1 MDPLAE
7 AKQLFLDALARHE
20 KGDLEQA
27 EILYRKAL
35 ALAPDRPSVMRN
47 LAVVFFQSGKFSEA
61 RLLCASLL
69 EMDPDDAAALVH
81 LGNCQLKLNS
91 AEEALVSYEKAL
103 KLRPDDA
110 DALNNRGNA
119 LLELKRPEDALA
131 SYDRA
136 LAMKP
141 DFSDAL
147 NNRGNALRQ
156 LKRPG
161 EALASYDRALAMKPD
176 FADALYNRG
185 NALLELKRPGEA
197 LASYDRALAIKPDY
211 ADALNSRGNALLDL
225 LRPEEA
231 ARCFERAIAVRP
243 RHATAYCNLGVVL
256 QEQGR
261 WEEAV
266 GYHERALDLDPGYAA
281 AEYNLALACLFL
293 QKFERAWPHYDRR
306 LLSGAGIRES
316 LRKDAATVERY
327 ERLPRWQGP
336 GEALAGE
343 VAIWGEQGIG
353 DHVLFSTLIP
363 ELIAARVSFVYEVDR
378 RLLAAYAR
386 AFPGSRFVVLE
397 EPPREVLRRASRVL
411 LAGSLPGLFRSSRE
425 SFARQPRRLLSALPE
440 RVTHYRRRMEA
451 PGPGLKVAISWR
463 SAREGRLGLSKSAA
477 LMEFAPLFELER
489 VHFVDVQ
496 YGDTRA
502 ERQAVEDAIGVRLLH
517 FDEVDYHRD
526 LEEMLAILEACDL
539 LITTSNVTAHLA
551 GALGKPVWLLYPA
564 ERPPFHYWAHDGSH
578 RCLWYPSVE
587 IVSAPHFTEWRLL
600 VEHAAERLN
609 GLPGEPA

>member
-1 MDPLAE
+1 MDLLAE
-7 AKQLFLDALARHE
+7 AKQLFLDALAQHE

-35 ALAPDRPSVMRN
+35 ALAPNRPSVMRN
-47 LAVVFFQSGKFSEA
+47 LAVVFFQSGKFAEA

-91 AEEALVSYEKAL
+91 AAEALDSYEKAL

-119 LLELKRPEDALA
+119 L
-131 SYDRA
+131 
-136 LAMKP
+136 
-141 DFSDAL
+141 
-147 NNRGNALRQ
+147 RQ
-156 LKRPG
+156 LKRPE
-161 EALASYDRALAMKPD
+161 EALASYDRALAMKPG
-176 FADALYNRG
+176 FADAHYNRG
-185 NALLELKRPGEA
+185 NALLELKRLGEA
-197 LASYDRALAIKPDY
+197 LASYDRALALKPDN
-211 ADALNSRGNALLDL
+211 ADALNGRGSALLEL

-243 RHATAYCNLGVVL
+243 RQATAYCNLGVVL

-266 GYHERALDLDPGYAA
+266 RYQERALGLDPGYAA
-281 AEYNLALACLFL
+281 ADYNLALACLFL

-316 LRKDAATVERY
+316 LRKDVATVERY
-327 ERLPRWQGP
+327 ERFPRWQGP

-343 VAIWGEQGIG
+343 VGIWGEQGIG
-353 DHVLFSTLIP
+353 DHVLYSTLIP
-363 ELIAARVSFVYEVDR
+363 ELIAAKVSFLYEVDR
-378 RLLAAYAR
+378 RLLPAYAR

-397 EPPREVLRRASRVL
+397 EPPREELWRADRVL
-411 LAGSLPGLFRSSRE
+411 LAGSLPGLFRRSRE

-440 RVTHYRRRMEA
+440 RMTHYRRRMEA

-502 ERQAVEDAIGVRLLH
+502 ERQAVEDATGVRLLH
-517 FDEVDYHRD
+517 FDEVNYHRD

-587 IVSAPHFTEWRLL
+587 IVSAPHLTEWGPLI
-600 VEHAAERLN
+600 EHAAERLRSGIGNN
-609 GLPGEPA
+609 GAGA

>member
-1 MDPLAE
+1 MDLLAE
-7 AKQLFLDALARHE
+7 AKQLFLDALALQE
-20 KGDLEQA
+20 KGDLERA
-27 EILYRKAL
+27 EGLYEKAL
-35 ALAPDRPSVMRN
+35 ALAPNRPSVMQN
-47 LAVVFFQSGKFSEA
+47 LAVVFFQSGKFAEA
-61 RLLCASLL
+61 RLLCSSLL

-91 AEEALVSYEKAL
+91 AEKAL

-119 LLELKRPEDALA
+119 LLELKRPAEALA

-141 DFSDAL
+141 DFADAL

-156 LKRPG
+156 LKRPE

-197 LASYDRALAIKPDY
+197 LASYDRALAARPDYAEALCGRGDCLLEQGRIEQAEDEYERALALKPDY
-211 ADALNSRGNALLDL
+211 AKGHLS
-225 LRPEEA
+225 
-231 ARCFERAIAVRP
+231 
-243 RHATAYCNLGVVL
+243 LGVAR
-256 QEQGR
+256 QHQGR
-261 WEEAV
+261 VAEAM
-266 GYHERALDLDPGYAA
+266 GCCERALALDPDSADA
-281 AEYNLALACLFL
+281 HYNLAVMRLHR
-293 QKFERAWPHYDRR
+293 QEFEAGWPGYEWR
-306 LLSGAGIRES
+306 LECAGVRKGIRKE
-316 LRKDAATVERY
+316 AATVEQY

-343 VAIWGEQGIG
+343 VGIWSEQGIG
-353 DHVLFSTLIP
+353 DHVLYSTLIP

-386 AFPGSRFVVLE
+386 AFPGSRFMVLE
-397 EPPREVLRRASRVL
+397 EPPQEVLRRASRAL
-411 LAGSLPGLFRSSRE
+411 LAGSLPGLFRPSRE

-440 RVTHYRRRMEA
+440 RVAHYSHRMDA

-463 SAREGRLGLSKSAA
+463 SAREGRLGLSESAA

-496 YGDTRA
+496 YGDSRA

-539 LITTSNVTAHLA
+539 LVTTSNATAHFA

-564 ERPPFHYWAHDGSH
+564 ERPPLS
-578 RCLWYPSVE
+578 
-587 IVSAPHFTEWRLL
+587 LL
-600 VEHAAERLN
+600 
-609 GLPGEPA
+609 GP

>member
-7 AKQLFLDALARHE
+7 AKQLFLEALALQE
-20 KGDLEQA
+20 KGNLEQA
-27 EILYRKAL
+27 ERLYKEAL

-47 LAVVFFQSGKFSEA
+47 LAAVFFQLGNFAEA
-61 RLLCASLL
+61 RLLCVSLL
-69 EMDPDDAAALVH
+69 EMDPDDAIALVH
-81 LGNCQLKLNS
+81 LGNCQVKLHC
-91 AEEALVSYEKAL
+91 AEEALVLYGKAL
-103 KLRPDDA
+103 ELRPDDA
-110 DALNNRGNA
+110 GALNNRGTA
-119 LLELKRPEDALA
+119 LLELDRLEEALA

-136 LAMKP
+136 LAIKP
-141 DFSDAL
+141 HHAETL
-147 NNRGNALRQ
+147 YNRGNALLR

-161 EALASYDRALAMKPD
+161 EALASYDRALAARPD
-176 FADALYNRG
+176 YAEALCGRG
-185 NALLELKRPGEA
+185 DCLLEQGKIEQA
-197 LASYDRALAIKPDY
+197 EDEYERALALKPDY
-211 ADALNSRGNALLDL
+211 AKGHLG
-225 LRPEEA
+225 
-231 ARCFERAIAVRP
+231 
-243 RHATAYCNLGVVL
+243 LGVAR
-256 QEQGR
+256 QHQGR
-261 WEEAV
+261 VAEAI
-266 GYHERALDLDPGYAA
+266 GCCERALALDPDSADA
-281 AEYNLALACLFL
+281 HYNLAVMRLYR
-293 QKFERAWPHYDRR
+293 QEFEAGWPGFEWR
-306 LLSGAGIRES
+306 LECAGA
-316 LRKDAATVERY
+316 RKDIRKEAATVEQY

-343 VAIWGEQGIG
+343 VGIWGEQGIG
-353 DHVLFSTLIP
+353 DHVLYSTLIP
-363 ELIAARVSFVYEVDR
+363 ELIAARVPFVYEVDR

-386 AFPGSRFVVLE
+386 AFPGSRFVALD

-411 LAGSLPGLFRSSRE
+411 LAGSLPGLFRPSRE

-440 RVTHYRRRMEA
+440 RMTYYRRRMEA

-489 VHFVDVQ
+489 VQFVDVQ

-502 ERQAVEDAIGVRLLH
+502 ERQAVEDATGVRLLH

-564 ERPPFHYWAHDGSH
+564 ERSPFHYWAHDGSH

-587 IVSAPHFTEWRLL
+587 IVSAPHLTEWGALIEHVKVRLSREL
-600 VEHAAERLN
+600 AEAGQGRS
-609 GLPGEPA
+609 